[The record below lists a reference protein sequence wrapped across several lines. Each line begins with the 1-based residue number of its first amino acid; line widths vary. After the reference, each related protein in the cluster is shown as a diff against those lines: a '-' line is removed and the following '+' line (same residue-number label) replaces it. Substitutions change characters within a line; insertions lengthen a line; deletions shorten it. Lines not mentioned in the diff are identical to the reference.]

1 MESDDD
7 TVPESSD
14 DDDEGLVMKKAMPKV
29 SFSPGIERTQ
39 RGRLIYAEDDEGQ
52 LGVDYDGRNDTF

>member
-1 MESDDD
+1 LESDDE

-14 DDDEGLVMKKAMPKV
+14 DEDEGLVMKKTTPKV
-29 SFSPGIERTQ
+29 SFSPEVERAH
-39 RGRLIYAEDDEGQ
+39 RGRLIYAEDDEGK